1 MTDNHRSEEKKHL
14 ILATTADRRLNQLEV
29 PTCALHD
36 SLLNLQ
42 DSPILSCAIL
52 ERAYLLTGS
61 MSGKIS
67 ISDLKGNILS
77 ERRDHNKYVV
87 QVAVHETSEASW
99 VATAGWDAR
108 IYLYKISREETTP
121 KLGEPVATISLQTN
135 PEALLFIEHP
145 DNGQPILIVTRRD
158 STHLFFYTTEA
169 KLLGKQN
176 IAPRNG
182 FSQKLVIWILC

>member
-1 MTDNHRSEEKKHL
+1 MTDEHRSGEKKHL

-52 ERAYLLTGS
+52 ERAHLLTGS
-61 MSGKIS
+61 MSGKIM

-87 QVAVHETSEASW
+87 QVAIQETSEASW

-108 IYLYKISREETTP
+108 VHLYKISREETTP

-145 DNGQPILIVTRRD
+145 DNGQPILVVTRID
-158 STHLFFYTTEA
+158 STHLFFYTMEA

-182 FSQKLVIWILC
+182 LSQNLVAWILC